1 MIGISIRFA
10 QAAGLHLRNEDRT
23 TSLDK
28 KRATAQMW
36 WALHSVECILTSI
49 TGRPRVIERKDCTV
63 PLLSQFNE
71 KQPGE
76 VVESPHETSG
86 FRFKGTTTGVSSARG
101 NQHLTFEPSPGARN
115 VDAFMDSWT
124 QLDLLQHKTLS
135 SLYAA
140 CTSVHT
146 WKYMQDQITELTTE
160 LDAWASQS
168 LPQGPL
174 DAESLMESSMGKEQL
189 LLYFYYQSVRICV
202 TRPCLCRLDGRMKGQ
217 TEESAKFN
225 QTTGTACVQAALD
238 LTSWLP
244 EPDSARWLYE
254 KGPWWSSVHISMY
267 MRQMIRPRLTQYSY
281 AGDNHSAYGVG
292 AGS

>member
-1 MIGISIRFA
+1 MLHRAWYMIGISIRFA
-10 QAAGLHLRNEDRT
+10 QAAGLHLRNEDRS
-23 TSLDK
+23 TSVSK
-28 KRATAQMW
+28 KRAAAQLW
-36 WALHSVECILTSI
+36 WALHAIECVLTSI

-63 PLLSQFNE
+63 PLLSQLSK

-86 FRFKGTTTGVSSARG
+86 FQSKVTTTGASSARG
-101 NQHLTFEPSPGARN
+101 KQPLTSEPSPGARN
-115 VDAFMDSWT
+115 EDAFLDSWT

-140 CTSVHT
+140 RTSVHS
-146 WKYMQDQITELTTE
+146 WKHMQDQITELTVE
-160 LDAWASQS
+160 LDAWALRS
-168 LPQGPL
+168 LPQGQL
-174 DAESLMESSMGKEQL
+174 EAESLMKSSQGKEQL

-217 TEESAKFN
+217 TDEWARFN

-244 EPDSARWLYE
+244 EPNSARWLYE
-254 KGPWWSSVHISMY
+254 TGPWWSSVHISMY
-267 MRQMIRPRLTQYSY
+267 MRQMIRS
-281 AGDNHSAYGVG
+281 
-292 AGS
+292 